1 VSGGCAG
8 SKGIGELMRLDADL
22 IDFIIPA
29 HNEAATIGNL
39 IRTIRRWPLA
49 GKIIVVN
56 DDSSDETFARAQ
68 EACPDVLVTV
78 FQDMGKTGAVLAG
91 LKHASSKFIF
101 VLDGDWKNF
110 EPSFFDVVLQMSGG
124 DGAFYVAG
132 GWWFLRREFLER
144 LTECRYFYPDDW
156 IIYQF
161 QEAGLDVT
169 LTDFLPSGMEHCVT
183 YRHVVEGKYWG
194 HRERH
199 NSIPPNIYTP
209 RSVFVR
215 PAKLSPVT
223 GEVPDVSSTKGLGLN
238 LSL

>member
-1 VSGGCAG
+1 M
-8 SKGIGELMRLDADL
+8 LLDTGFVDFILPCHNEERTIADL
-22 IDFIIPA
+22 I
-29 HNEAATIGNL
+29 
-39 IRTIRRWPLA
+39 RVIRRWPLA
-49 GKIIVVN
+49 GKIIVIN
-56 DDSSDETFARAQ
+56 DDSSDQTLERAQ
-68 EACPDVLVTV
+68 EAGPDVLETIY
-78 FQDMGKTGAVLAG
+78 QDMGKTGSVLAG
-91 LKHASSKFIF
+91 LKHASSTFAFIM
-101 VLDGDWKNF
+101 DADWRNVS
-110 EPSFFDVVLQMSGG
+110 PDFFDAVLQMSGG

-169 LTDFLPSGMEHCVT
+169 LADFLPSGMEHCVT

-209 RSVFVR
+209 RPVFVR